1 VKIQIIRLQLD
12 ERRYDV
18 GKATARQGWTSS
30 TLTVS
35 SPPEF
40 GVAEIG
46 VAD

>member
-1 VKIQIIRLQLD
+1 VNIQIIRLQLD

-18 GKATARQGWTSS
+18 GKATARQEWTSS
-30 TLTVS
+30 TLIVS